1 MIDKILEH
9 FSDIQTPAQ
18 ATLKLTS
25 MTQGQEVSILSFNQR
40 FKMLMD
46 RVDPSGVDNIKSALQ
61 INMYLGSIKPQIAK
75 SIKSNRF
82 YQNKHAPE
90 TLGEAMKK
98 AEENYL
104 KEIYTNGNMDIEIQ
118 EEGRGSREVEVQ
130 NIDERDRG
138 FRRNNYQNRYDN
150 QRFTNR
156 RPDQNQENR
165 GQLPRGTYTQIMV
178 NPMQLDDQAF
188 TVWMERLV
196 EAKKRRQNNDPRP

>member
-1 MIDKILEH
+1 
-9 FSDIQTPAQ
+9 
-18 ATLKLTS
+18 
-25 MTQGQEVSILSFNQR
+25 
-40 FKMLMD
+40 MLMD
-46 RVDPSGVDNIKSALQ
+46 RVDPSGVDNIRSALQ

-138 FRRNNYQNRYDN
+138 LRRNNYQNRYDN

-156 RPDQNQENR
+156 RSDQNQENR
-165 GQLPRGTYTQIMV
+165 GQLPRGTYTQ
-178 NPMQLDDQAF
+178 NNGKPYA
-188 TVWMERLV
+188 
-196 EAKKRRQNNDPRP
+196 ARRPGIHSMDGKTG